1 MMVVPLI
8 LGAFTNTFLPGVLE
22 IGGFTTALTRDGV
35 LPLIAAFLVC
45 MGAGIAVDEAPQS
58 IEQGVAIIGAKFL
71 VGVAIGL
78 VVANVLGDSLF
89 GLSSLAITAATTN
102 TNGDLYAALV
112 GELGNATDVLQDC
125 IRVLIRADAVR
136 EATTHRRNVKGAAT
150 GSRGRLADPDER
162 TASRRRQ
169 FRPRPDLSL
178 DVGERPKCRH
188 SNNIGHPRFH
198 QWDAGSSSDVASR
211 SVDRRSRVSD
221 RSDPRIGGGRST
233 DMKRTGD
240 PTKGHQ
246 VSYS

>member
-150 GSRGRLADPDER
+150 GSRGRRGSPIPMNALPA
-162 TASRRRQ
+162 
-169 FRPRPDLSL
+169 
-178 DVGERPKCRH
+178 VV
-188 SNNIGHPRFH
+188 
-198 QWDAGSSSDVASR
+198 GSSVHAPTSPSTSVSGR
-211 SVDRRSRVSD
+211 SVDTRTTSDTPVFTSGTRVAVPTSRPAPSIDV
-221 RSDPRIGGGRST
+221 RGCRTDPIRGSVA
-233 DMKRTGD
+233 GD
-240 PTKGHQ
+240 LQ
-246 VSYS
+246 I